1 MESRDDIRWRQRLAN
16 YGLALQRLTEAVR
29 LAEQRPLSDLEQQ
42 GLIQAFEFTHELA
55 WNVMKD
61 YFVWQGNPAITGSR
75 DATREAFAQGL
86 VDDGEN
92 WMDMIRSRNLSSHT
106 YNRQVAEQ
114 VAAAIIKAY
123 YPLFA
128 AFEQRMRG
136 LDPVQ
141 RHHIDNPAL
150 REHIERV
157 GQPFAAD

>member
-1 MESRDDIRWRQRLAN
+1 MESRDDIRWQQRLVN

-29 LAEQRPLSDLEQQ
+29 LSQQRPLSDLEQQ

-75 DATREAFAQGL
+75 DATREAFGQGL
-86 VDDGEN
+86 IDDGEH

-114 VAAAIIKAY
+114 VATSILTVY

-128 AFEQRMRG
+128 AFEQRM
-136 LDPVQ
+136 L
-141 RHHIDNPAL
+141 AL
-150 REHIERV
+150 RKS
-157 GQPFAAD
+157 A